1 MSWIYIRAEHFKFEA
16 DGRLIA
22 HANELIM
29 NCEMDSV
36 ALHMR
41 GVRAIV
47 AQLYLSSTENSID
60 HILYP
65 AGASFAPVN
74 PYHISDACNCMHD
87 CGEKY
92 ANYVRNNVTC

>member
-1 MSWIYIRAEHFKFEA
+1 MCHGYIRAEHFEFEA

-29 NCEMDSV
+29 NCEMDFVHSMCV
-36 ALHMR
+36 AC
-41 GVRAIV
+41 APSSPS
-47 AQLYLSSTENSID
+47 YLSSTENFID

-65 AGASFAPVN
+65 AGAFFTPAN